1 MSSITISPEALAEF
15 IHVNCSHEFG
25 MKVIDKLDTALF
37 QRDIT
42 MQTIYKVI
50 EELNQ
55 LQPTLNKVQMITF
68 ILDAALAIGTI
79 VSIFSAASAG
89 YAGVVITGAHYIINN
104 AACNSKVKHVREA
117 MMEDKKHRDNLED
130 LLRQQELTL
139 PFQTIEFKAEM
150 GKVHEAVA
158 AISKYVTGGN
168 IDWIKHLENI
178 GILGITPTV
187 TSPAKQ
193 DTTAQSDQSKCSL
206 SDAFK
211 TLTKAIEVL
220 KAFAGKKFNK
230 VFLTIETIIS
240 MLCNC
245 STANSDCHPTAGLL
259 ETRYVPELMHDA
271 EMMLELKEELIRY
284 YKLNY

>member
-1 MSSITISPEALAEF
+1 MSSVSISPEALAEF

-25 MKVIDKLDTALF
+25 LKVIDKLDTALV

-42 MQTIYKVI
+42 MQTIYEAI
-50 EELNQ
+50 EKLNGV
-55 LQPTLNKVQMITF
+55 QPTLNKVQMITF
-68 ILDAALAIGTI
+68 ILDSALAIGSI

-89 YAGVVITGAHYIINN
+89 YAGVVITGAHCVINN
-104 AACNSKVKHVREA
+104 AVCNSKVKPIRDA
-117 MMEDKKHRDNLED
+117 MMEDKKHRDNLEN
-130 LLRQQELTL
+130 LLRQQGLTL
-139 PFQTIEFKAEM
+139 PFEAIEFKAEM
-150 GKVHEAVA
+150 GKIHEAVA
-158 AISKYVTGGN
+158 AISKYITGGN
-168 IDWIKHLENI
+168 MDWIKHLENI

-187 TSPAKQ
+187 TSPIKR
-193 DTTAQSDQSKCSL
+193 DTTAQSDQSKCSF
-206 SDAFK
+206 SDAIK

-220 KAFAGKKFNK
+220 KAFAGKKLNK

-245 STANSDCHPTAGLL
+245 STANSDCHPTAEVL

-271 EMMLELKEELIRY
+271 EMMSELKEELIRH